1 MILRDR
7 RSKRTETTNHSRLK
21 MSDDTEI
28 EYDTELPPMS
38 AEDIAELERRIED
51 AQDPT
56 RYMIMSDLGFCGSF
70 ILWYDISDDTWCSDQ
85 ISGTMFKREAY
96 AKAVLAAMGDKK
108 FTTVVPVLADLV
120 AASEDEDDKQE

>member
-1 MILRDR
+1 
-7 RSKRTETTNHSRLK
+7 